1 MDVIVTISFG
11 DMGLRMKL
19 FPAQVTLFSICR
31 LSIYMSVSFLSIASP
46 SKPQNVRGE
55 PTNTTL
61 TVSWNLPESDGGRT
75 DVYFNLSICLV
86 ASSTNDSQV
95 SEKGFAGK
103 LV

>member
-11 DMGLRMKL
+11 DMSPRMKL
-19 FPAQVTLFSICR
+19 YPAQVTHSR
-31 LSIYMSVSFLSIASP
+31 LSICMSVSFLSIASP

-61 TVSWNLPESDGGRT
+61 TVSWDLPGSDGGRT
-75 DVYFNLSICLV
+75 DLYFSLSICLV

-95 SEKGFAGK
+95 SEMSFAGK